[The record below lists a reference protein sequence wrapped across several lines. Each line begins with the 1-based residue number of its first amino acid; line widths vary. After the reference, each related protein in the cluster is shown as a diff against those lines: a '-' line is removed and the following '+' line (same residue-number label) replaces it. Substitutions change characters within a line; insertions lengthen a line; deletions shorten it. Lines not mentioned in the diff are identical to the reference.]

1 MEYKADVIKNQKFEW
16 GRTINPF
23 KCDCGDACDFLNCP
37 KHNYAVKTKPHKY
50 SVKDFWSTYK
60 DDILKRG
67 KDFKL
72 TYFYWN
78 ELVGECFRFPKGTYF
93 AMGGLYKDA
102 DDFDETIYED
112 ITLVTFTRRGTE
124 LTRGSIDQYGKV
136 IDYSMTD
143 SQYNLAHRIAKGI
156 KQIREY
162 ISKEL
167 GNELQ

>member
-1 MEYKADVIKNQKFEW
+1 MKYKVDVIKNQKFDW

-23 KCDCGDACDFLNCP
+23 KCDCERCDFLNCP

-50 SVKDFWSTYK
+50 SVKDFWDTYK
-60 DDILKRG
+60 YDILKRG

-93 AMGGLYKDA
+93 GMGLVQESA
-102 DDFDETIYED
+102 DDFDETIYQGVEL
-112 ITLVTFTRRGTE
+112 ITFTRRGTE
-124 LTRGSIDQYGKV
+124 LTRGHIDQYGQV

-143 SQYNLAHRIAKGI
+143 AQYNLAHRIAKGI

-162 ISKEL
+162 IAKEL
-167 GNELQ
+167 SNEMP